1 MCLSPVLI
9 APYTYR
15 QRVPHLGSFCQRPLT
30 SSSVSGS
37 PAGSWGGPQQRRRR
51 CRRGVG
57 GLRIA
62 LAGLGMIGTSLAL
75 DLRPLGHEVWGWDP
89 NPDHLTAARERD
101 ALDGALSGLGGN
113 WDLILLA
120 APPKACVDLLDRDA
134 VATLWMDVASVK
146 APIVAAAEARS
157 LPLVGGHP
165 LAGSARSG
173 PLAAQPGLFRQRGF
187 ALCPAGGPLPQAID
201 LVESLGAHPIV
212 LSADEHDRCVAG
224 SSHLLYLLSAA
235 LAGRLADTPAGLLGP
250 AAYEWLRL
258 ASSPAPL
265 YQEILT
271 LNQEQVAEALNSL
284 LLEARRLL
292 ADREFDQAAELA
304 QTMRERW
311 EQGAS

>member
-1 MCLSPVLI
+1 MRATASRGLDV
-9 APYTYR
+9 
-15 QRVPHLGSFCQRPLT
+15 HKK
-30 SSSVSGS
+30 
-37 PAGSWGGPQQRRRR
+37 GGAR
-51 CRRGVG
+51 
-57 GLRIA
+57 LRTA
-62 LAGLGMIGTSLAL
+62 LAGVGMIGASLAL
-75 DLRPLGHEVWGWDP
+75 DLRSLGHEVWGWDP
-89 NPDHLTAARERD
+89 NSEHLDQARSQG
-101 ALDGALSGLGGN
+101 ALDGVLSDLAGD
-113 WDLILLA
+113 WDLVLLA
-120 APPKACVDLLDRDA
+120 APPGACIELLDRA
-134 VATLWMDVASVK
+134 CSAPLWLDVASVK

-187 ALCPAGGPLPQAID
+187 ALCPAGGPLPEAID

-212 LSADEHDRCVAG
+212 LSADEHDRWVAG

-271 LNQEQVAEALNSL
+271 LNQEQVAEALDSL

-304 QTMRERW
+304 RTMRERW
-311 EQGAS
+311 EEGAS